1 VTLSGRRDMGAL
13 RYFALM
19 SRNLKRRSAVEASL
33 GERRNNG

>member
-19 SRNLKRRSAVEASL
+19 SRKLKRRSAVQASL